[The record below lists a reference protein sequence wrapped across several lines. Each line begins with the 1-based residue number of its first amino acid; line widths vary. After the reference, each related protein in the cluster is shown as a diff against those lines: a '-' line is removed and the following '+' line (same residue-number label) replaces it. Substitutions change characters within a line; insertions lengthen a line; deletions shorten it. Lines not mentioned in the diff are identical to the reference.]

1 MGTREVSSTNKSII
15 ASLKKLTILKGGNNA
30 TNYNTN
36 EKDIQVD
43 LVEIIYH
50 SIVSINSTNHEF
62 LDPNDQLGR
71 YLGRLK
77 FDVLS

>member
-1 MGTREVSSTNKSII
+1 MSSTNKSII

-50 SIVSINSTNHEF
+50 SIVSINPTNHEF
-62 LDPNDQLGR
+62 LDPNLYQVDHLDPEIHG
-71 YLGRLK
+71 LW
-77 FDVLS
+77 D